1 MKTMFRIFAGGRA
14 LGLAVAIAAAASLG
28 ATAARAEGAAYRL
41 DPEHSTIGFLVDHIG
56 FARVMGK
63 FTDVS
68 GEFTFDEKAPA
79 LSGLRVVVRTESVW
93 TGHGERD
100 KHLRGKDFL
109 DVGNFPD
116 MVFVG
121 RRAEATGPRTG
132 RIEGDLTLLGR
143 TRPLTLEV
151 TWNKSGRYPFGGG
164 LLGEPNYVTGIS
176 ARGSIRRS
184 EFGMTY
190 AVENGWVGDRI
201 DLILE
206 VEAIRQ

>member
-1 MKTMFRIFAGGRA
+1 MMCFERIRGPLSALLLAAATFAGPG
-14 LGLAVAIAAAASLG
+14 VAG
-28 ATAARAEGAAYRL
+28 ARAEPAAYRV
-41 DPEHSTIGFLVDHIG
+41 DPDHSQIGFLVDHIG
-56 FARVMGK
+56 FARVLGK

-68 GEFTFDEKAPA
+68 GEYTFDEAAPSV
-79 LSGLRVVVRTESVW
+79 SGLRIVVRTESVW
-93 TGHGERD
+93 TGHAERD
-100 KHLRGKDFL
+100 AHLRGKDFL
-109 DVGNFPD
+109 DVARFPE

-132 RIEGDLTLLGR
+132 RVEGDLTLLGQ
-143 TRPLTLEV
+143 TRPVTLDV
-151 TWNKSGRYPFGGG
+151 TWNRSGRYPFGGG
-164 LLGEPNYVTGIS
+164 LLGSPNYVTGIS

-190 AVENGWVGDRI
+190 AVENGWVGDKV